1 MTLMK
6 RLCLTLYVLLLRQC
20 GLRALRRGDYGRAR
34 QLTDRIRRL
43 ESKKQR

>member
-6 RLCLTLYVLLLRQC
+6 RLSLALYVLLLRQC

-34 QLTDRIRRL
+34 QLTDTIRRL
-43 ESKKQR
+43 EGKKRR